1 MSITLTSTSIDMDFT
16 KNLFQVASSNSNNTD
31 APRPDTSLECN
42 GVNVTNTHALDRTI
56 QTSYYDPT
64 IRFPIID
71 IITFWPNRS
80 DTSVYVSTWAQD
92 VHVEVACLRPDQVAQ
107 GSAVPPPGKALL
119 EDATFAVESGVGK
132 VGIGDAFV
140 WASLGVVG
148 VMLGL

>member
-16 KNLFQVASSNSNNTD
+16 KNLFQVASPNSNNTD

-56 QTSYYDPT
+56 QTSYYDPN

-107 GSAVPPPGKALL
+107 GSVVPPSGDELL
-119 EDATFAVESGVGK
+119 EGATFAVENGVGK
-132 VGIGDAFV
+132 LGVGDRLV
-140 WASLGVVG
+140 WAGLCVVG
-148 VMLGL
+148 VVLEL

>member
-1 MSITLTSTSIDMDFT
+1 MDFT
-16 KNLFQVASSNSNNTD
+16 KNLFQVASPNSNNTD
-31 APRPDTSLECN
+31 APRPDTSLDCN
-42 GVNVTNTHALDRTI
+42 GVNVTNTHALDRTT

-71 IITFWPNRS
+71 LITFWPNCS

-92 VHVEVACLRPDQVAQ
+92 VHVKVACLRPDQVAQ
-107 GSAVPPPGKALL
+107 GSAVPSPGEALL